1 MISRVQQL
9 TLILT
14 LPLLTSSL
22 DQHQTQCGVRRN
34 QHESM
39 IVYGSDTRP
48 GEWPWHAA
56 ILHRTGRFL
65 DYACG
70 GTLISEEFVVTA
82 AHCLCDQDT
91 GHQLTKRKVRVRLGV
106 HNLDKTNADTRRKK
120 SSQNREQ
127 AFMKIG
133 TTNKVFKS
141 HGTLFSPCT
150 VREFAVGS
158 LHFSDDYSRETNRGD
173 IGLVELTEP
182 VRFSNFILPACVN
195 GYGPVHAELGTVIG
209 WGATEHQAIS
219 PVLRKAT
226 LPVVDSVDCL
236 ESDRGF
242 FGSVIH
248 RDMFCAGFSNGTVVC
263 NGDSGGGLFV
273 ERNGVWLLAGIISFT
288 KGRDDGS
295 GACVSQGFAGFTN
308 VAQYSG
314 WIQNVTGVTVP
325 VLDEIVEPEVDQRDL
340 RLTPQGIC
348 HKSVGHGKNLPPKEA
363 ALSGYCHQ

>member
-1 MISRVQQL
+1 MISLVKQL
-9 TLILT
+9 VLLFV
-14 LPLLTSSL
+14 LAPLLTSSL
-22 DQHQTQCGVRRN
+22 DQHEIRCGVRRN

-91 GHQLTKRKVRVRLGV
+91 GHRLAKRKVRVRLGV
-106 HNLDKTNADTRRKK
+106 HNLDKTNRD
-120 SSQNREQ
+120 
-127 AFMKIG
+127 
-133 TTNKVFKS
+133 
-141 HGTLFSPCT
+141 T
-150 VREFAVGS
+150 VREFAVGE
-158 LHFSDDYSRETNRGD
+158 LHFSEDYSRDTNRGD

-182 VRFSNFILPACVN
+182 VQFNSFILPACVN

-209 WGATEHQAIS
+209 WGATEHEVIS
-219 PVLRKAT
+219 PVLRKAS

-248 RDMFCAGFSNGTVVC
+248 KDMFCAGFSNGTVVC

-273 ERNGVWLLAGIISFT
+273 ERSGVWLLAGIISFT

-325 VLDEIVEPEVDQRDL
+325 VLNGTVELEVDPRDL
-340 RLTPQGIC
+340 RLSERYCAVYQRLKGSSTNPWVTAKIFHRKRQLCLATVI
-348 HKSVGHGKNLPPKEA
+348 SDQFL
-363 ALSGYCHQ
+363 LSTGSCLIDDNGAVLSKA